1 MRWCCQIDGRA
12 WGLTISV
19 AVSLFCGCRETPTT
33 EPDAK
38 LEELGGAIRRDA
50 EGNPITLHF
59 RVKVRVDDEAL
70 RQVGEL
76 RHLTELDLDRTPIT
90 DKGLA
95 FLQRLDKLRR
105 LGLRGTRIT
114 SDGLKQLEALSA
126 LEELQL
132 ASCGKVTDA
141 AIPTLKRFVKL
152 RRLGVHGTGLTP
164 AGIESLRAALPD
176 CEVY

>member
-114 SDGLKQLEALSA
+114 SDGLKQLEALR
-126 LEELQL
+126 
-132 ASCGKVTDA
+132 KVTDA